1 MMNRNTL
8 FCLVTLMG
16 IGVPVR
22 AQFDWGMGIRVDH
35 EQYAPKRGVGMVAFD
50 VFASY
55 TANRV
60 YVHAGLGLENSL
72 WNLHPVGGDGR
83 LYTAV
88 NRLNVF
94 ANPGVKLVRTES
106 FFWAVEWQV
115 RNGFSFRA
123 VDPYVDVTASRR
135 YRLSV
140 QPGFRFNWEHYALG
154 LHTSFLPVSDFSIR
168 PAMVFGGSFAY
179 RFYSSPK

>member
-1 MMNRNTL
+1 MRNNLNIICILTL
-8 FCLVTLMG
+8 LVVC
-16 IGVPVR
+16 VPVR

-35 EQYAPKRGVGMVAFD
+35 EQYASKRGIGMAAFD

-55 TANRV
+55 TANRL

-72 WNLHPVGGDGR
+72 WNIHPVGGDGR

-94 ANPGVKLVRTES
+94 ANPGVKLVQSES
-106 FFWAVEWQV
+106 FFWAVECQV
-115 RNGFSFRA
+115 RSGFSFRA
-123 VDPYVDVTASRR
+123 VNPYVDLTTVRR
-135 YRLSV
+135 LRLSV
-140 QPGFRFNWEHYALG
+140 QPGFRLNWEHYALG
-154 LHTSFLPVSDFSIR
+154 LHTSFLAVSDFSKR
-168 PAMVFGGSFAY
+168 PAMMFGGSFAY